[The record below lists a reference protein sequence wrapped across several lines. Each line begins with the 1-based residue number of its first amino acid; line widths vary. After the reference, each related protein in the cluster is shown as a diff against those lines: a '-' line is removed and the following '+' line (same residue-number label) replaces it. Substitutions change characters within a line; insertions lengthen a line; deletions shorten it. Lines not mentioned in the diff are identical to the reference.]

1 VKWNERM
8 PLKQRPS
15 TARFVITLIV
25 LALSSGCAASSAF
38 KRGKKFEKLR
48 NYDEAFASYRAAY
61 EADPKNHEYRLFF
74 ERMRAQAGFAHVDFG
89 RRLRDAGKLEE
100 ALVEFRR
107 GAEIDPSNFLANQ
120 EAQAT
125 EKLILERE
133 RKQEEEKR
141 KLAEIVER
149 NKVVNPRDTLA
160 PANSTPIVLKLT
172 GDLKRAFESIAKIS
186 GINVIFDSDLGQ
198 KLTTQVPVDLNNVT
212 VIEALDLLALQT
224 KTYWAVVNPNT
235 IIVTNDNQQT
245 RQFYEEQ
252 VIKTF
257 FLGNSLATADLQ
269 EVLNTLRTLLDLRK
283 VGVINSQNA
292 IVIRDTADKIAM
304 AERILQSIDKAKPEV
319 MIDVA
324 VMEVDRS
331 FTRTLGVNPPT
342 SVTAATPP
350 GGTGTTISI
359 KDAAR
364 LGSGNYYITIPTAQ
378 LSSSRT
384 NARILQNPSL
394 RASDGKVA
402 KLRIG
407 TQQPVAQGSFQP
419 TFGGT
424 VGGSPVVQ
432 FTTIDV
438 GVDLDL
444 TPRVL
449 MNRDIAMNVNVKIKS
464 INGFE
469 TLSGNRYP
477 ILTNRSVEHDIR
489 LKEGESS
496 VIGGIIS
503 DADSVA
509 VSGLPG
515 VEKIPLIKYLFATE
529 MKIRNEAEV
538 IIVITPH
545 IVRLPDF
552 QDSDLESLAIMGSGI
567 SPRFIGKPVQLGSD
581 KAAEAKP
588 GSPSNG
594 PASPPP
600 PQAAPPHVPAPPPAA
615 RQSVEPLAAPGL
627 AFVKMVPSQPEV
639 QASSKFTVSVT
650 VENTH
655 DANAATFALAY
666 NPKVLK
672 LVAVQDGGFLSQ
684 GGKAAALTPKIDNEN
699 GTATVSLSRA
709 AGSPGVAGSGILAN
723 LQFEAI
729 GLGAASLAFTQAS
742 VADVSQTPLPTSSSG
757 TEVTV
762 K

>member
-1 VKWNERM
+1 M
-8 PLKQRPS
+8 LLKQRLP
-15 TARFVITLIV
+15 TARFFLVLIV

-48 NYDEAFASYRAAY
+48 NYDEALANYRTAY
-61 EADPKNHEYRLFF
+61 EEDPKNHEYRLYF
-74 ERMRAQAGFAHVDFG
+74 ERARAQAAIAHLDFG
-89 RRLRDAGKLEE
+89 RKLREVGKLED

-107 GAEIDPSNFLANQ
+107 SAEIDSSNPVASQ
-120 EAQAT
+120 EIAAT
-125 EKLILERE
+125 EKAILERE
-133 RKQEEEKR
+133 RKQDEEKR

-149 NKVVNPRDTLA
+149 NKVVTPRESLGTV
-160 PANSTPIVLKLT
+160 NTTPIVLKLT

-252 VIKTF
+252 IIKTF
-257 FLGNSLATADLQ
+257 YLGNTLATADLQ

-304 AERILQSIDKAKPEV
+304 AEKILLSIDKAKPEV
-319 MIDVA
+319 LIDVA
-324 VMEVDRS
+324 VLEVDRS
-331 FTRTLGVNPPT
+331 YKQTLGITPPT
-342 SVTAATPP
+342 SITAANPP
-350 GGTGTTISI
+350 GSTGTTVSI
-359 KDAAR
+359 KDADK
-364 LGSGNYYITIPTAQ
+364 LGSGNFYFTIPTATF
-378 LSSSRT
+378 LASRT
-384 NARILQNPSL
+384 NAKVLQNPSL

-438 GVDLDL
+438 GVDLDF

-449 MNRDIAMNVNVKIKS
+449 MNRDVAMNVVVKVKT

-469 TLSGNRYP
+469 ILSGNRYP
-477 ILTNRSVEHDIR
+477 ILSNRSVEHDIR

-496 VIGGIIS
+496 VIGGIITDS
-503 DADSVA
+503 DSVGT
-509 VSGLPG
+509 SGIPG
-515 VEKIPLIKYLFATE
+515 VERVPLLKYLFATE
-529 MKIRNEAEV
+529 TKERQEGEL

-552 QDSDLESLAIMGSGI
+552 ADSDLESLAIMGSGI
-567 SPRFIGKPVQLGSD
+567 SPRFIGKPVQLGNG

-588 GSPSNG
+588 AAPGAGMPAPVQSG
-594 PASPPP
+594 PA
-600 PQAAPPHVPAPPPAA
+600 PAPAVPPAA
-615 RQSVEPLAAPGL
+615 SQQSTSTLPVPRL
-627 AFVKMVPSQPEV
+627 AFVKLAASPAEV
-639 QASSKFTVSVT
+639 SVGGKFTIAVSI
-650 VENTH
+650 ENAA
-655 DANAATFALAY
+655 DAGAATFAVTF
-666 NPKVLK
+666 NPKALK
-672 LVAVQDGGFLSQ
+672 LVSAQDGGFLGQ
-684 GGKAAALTPKIDNEN
+684 GGQPSSLSPKIDNDN
-699 GTATVSLSRA
+699 GTAAVSLTRP
-709 AGSPGVAGSGILAN
+709 AGSPGVSGSGVLVN
-723 LQFEAI
+723 LQFEAV
-729 GLGAASLAFTQAS
+729 GAGTATITFSQAS
-742 VADVSQTPLPTSSSG
+742 VADASQTPLPTSSSG
-757 TEVTV
+757 TQVTI

>member
-1 VKWNERM
+1 MV
-8 PLKQRPS
+8 LKQRLS
-15 TARFVITLIV
+15 TAHFFLWLIV
-25 LALSSGCAASSAF
+25 LALGSGCAASSAF
-38 KRGKKFEKLR
+38 KRGKKFEKVR
-48 NYDEAFASYRAAY
+48 NYDEALAHYRTAY
-61 EADPKNHEYRLFF
+61 EKEPKNHEYRLFF
-74 ERMRAQAGFAHVDFG
+74 ERARTQAAIVHLDFG
-89 RRLRDAGKLEE
+89 RKLREVGKLEE
-100 ALVEFRR
+100 ALIEFRR
-107 GAEIDPSNFLANQ
+107 GAEIDPSNALAAQ
-120 EAQAT
+120 EIRAT
-125 EKLILERE
+125 EKLILDRE
-133 RKQEEEKR
+133 QKQEEEKR
-141 KLAEIVER
+141 RLAEVVER
-149 NKVVNPRDTLA
+149 NKVVSPRDTLA
-160 PANSTPIVLKLT
+160 PVNTTPIVLKLT

-257 FLGNSLATADLQ
+257 YLGNTLATADLQ

-319 MIDVA
+319 LIDVA

-331 FTRTLGVNPPT
+331 YKRTLGINPPT
-342 SVTAATPP
+342 GVTAANPP

-359 KDAAR
+359 KDADR

-378 LSSSRT
+378 LSATRN
-384 NARILQNPSL
+384 NARVLQNPSL

-503 DADSVA
+503 DSDSIDVGGIP
-509 VSGLPG
+509 GL
-515 VEKIPLIKYLFATE
+515 EKIPLIKYLFSQET
-529 MKIRNEAEV
+529 KNRVEAEV

-567 SPRFIGKPVQLGSD
+567 SPRFIGKSVQLGNG
-581 KAAEAKP
+581 KGAETKPAAPAAGMP
-588 GSPSNG
+588 GAVQPTMT
-594 PASPPP
+594 PPP
-600 PQAAPPHVPAPPPAA
+600 PTPPPPTAQ
-615 RQSVEPLAAPGL
+615 QSVESLPVPRL
-627 AFVKMVPSQPEV
+627 AFVKLA
-639 QASSKFTVSVT
+639 ASPAEVT
-650 VENTH
+650 VGSKLTVAVSIENAQ
-655 DANAATFALAY
+655 DAGAASFGLLFNQKA
-666 NPKVLK
+666 LK
-672 LVAVQDGGFLSQ
+672 LLAVQDGGFLSQ
-684 GGKAAALTPKIDNEN
+684 GGKVSSLSPAIDNDI
-699 GTATVSLSRA
+699 GKATVSLARP
-709 AGSPGVAGSGILAN
+709 AGSAGVSGSGVLVS

-729 GLGAASLAFTQAS
+729 GPGTAAIAFSQAS
-742 VADVSQTPLPTSSSG
+742 MADASQTPLPTSSSG
-757 TEVTV
+757 TQVTV

>member
-1 VKWNERM
+1 M
-8 PLKQRPS
+8 LLKQRLS
-15 TARFVITLIV
+15 TARFFLVLIV

-48 NYDEAFASYRAAY
+48 NYDEALANYRTAY
-61 EADPKNHEYRLFF
+61 EEDPKNHEYRLYF
-74 ERMRAQAGFAHVDFG
+74 ERARAQAAIAHLDFG
-89 RRLRDAGKLEE
+89 RKLREVGKLED

-107 GAEIDPSNFLANQ
+107 SAEIDSSNPVAAQ
-120 EAQAT
+120 EIAAT
-125 EKLILERE
+125 EKAILERE
-133 RKQEEEKR
+133 RKQDEEKR

-149 NKVVNPRDTLA
+149 NKVVTPRESLGTV
-160 PANSTPIVLKLT
+160 NTTPIVLKLT

-252 VIKTF
+252 IIKTF
-257 FLGNSLATADLQ
+257 YLGNTLATADLQ

-304 AERILQSIDKAKPEV
+304 AEKILLSIDKAKPEV
-319 MIDVA
+319 LIDVA
-324 VMEVDRS
+324 VLEVDRS
-331 FTRTLGVNPPT
+331 YKQTLGITPPT
-342 SVTAATPP
+342 SITAANPP
-350 GGTGTTISI
+350 GSTGTTVSI
-359 KDAAR
+359 KDADR
-364 LGSGNYYITIPTAQ
+364 LGSGNFYFTIPTATFMA
-378 LSSSRT
+378 SRT
-384 NARILQNPSL
+384 NAKVLQNPSL

-438 GVDLDL
+438 GVDLDF

-449 MNRDIAMNVNVKIKS
+449 MNRDVAMNVVVKVKT

-469 TLSGNRYP
+469 ILSGNRYP
-477 ILTNRSVEHDIR
+477 ILSNRSVEHDIR

-496 VIGGIIS
+496 VIGGIITDS
-503 DADSVA
+503 DSV
-509 VSGLPG
+509 GTNGIPG
-515 VEKIPLIKYLFATE
+515 VERIPLLKYLFATE
-529 MKIRNEAEV
+529 TKERQEGEL

-552 QDSDLESLAIMGSGI
+552 ADSDLESLAIMGSGI
-567 SPRFIGKPVQLGSD
+567 SPRFIGKPVQLGNG

-588 GSPSNG
+588 AAPGAGMPAPVQSG
-594 PASPPP
+594 PA
-600 PQAAPPHVPAPPPAA
+600 PAPAVPPAA
-615 RQSVEPLAAPGL
+615 SQQSISTLPAPRL
-627 AFVKMVPSQPEV
+627 AFVKLAASPAEV
-639 QASSKFTVSVT
+639 SVGGKFTIAVSIDNAV
-650 VENTH
+650 
-655 DANAATFALAY
+655 DAGAATFAVTF
-666 NPKVLK
+666 NPKALK
-672 LVAVQDGGFLSQ
+672 LVSAQDGGFLGQ
-684 GGKAAALTPKIDNEN
+684 GGQPSSLSPKIDNDN
-699 GTATVSLSRA
+699 GTAAVSLTRP
-709 AGSPGVAGSGILAN
+709 AGSPGVSGSGILAN
-723 LQFEAI
+723 LQFEAV
-729 GLGAASLAFTQAS
+729 GAGTATITFSQAS
-742 VADVSQTPLPTSSSG
+742 VADASQTPLPTSSSG
-757 TEVTV
+757 TQVTV

>member
-1 VKWNERM
+1 MV
-8 PLKQRPS
+8 LKQRPS
-15 TARFVITLIV
+15 TAHFFLFLIV
-25 LALSSGCAASSAF
+25 LALSFGCAASSAF

-48 NYDEAFASYRAAY
+48 NYDEALAQYRTAY
-61 EADPKNHEYRLFF
+61 EKEPKNHEYRLFF
-74 ERMRAQAGFAHVDFG
+74 ERTRTQAAIAHLDFG
-89 RRLRDAGKLEE
+89 RKLREVGKLEE

-107 GAEIDPSNFLANQ
+107 GAEIDPSNALAVQ
-120 EAQAT
+120 EIRTT
-125 EKLILERE
+125 EKLILDRE
-133 RKQEEEKR
+133 QKQEEEKR

-149 NKVVNPRDTLA
+149 NKVVSPRDTLA
-160 PANSTPIVLKLT
+160 PVNTTPIVLKLT

-224 KTYWAVVNPNT
+224 KTYWAVVNANT

-257 FLGNSLATADLQ
+257 YLGNTLATADLQ

-319 MIDVA
+319 LIDVA

-331 FTRTLGVNPPT
+331 YTRTLGVNPPT
-342 SVTAATPP
+342 GVTAANPP

-359 KDAAR
+359 KDADR

-378 LSSSRT
+378 LSATRS
-384 NARILQNPSL
+384 NARVLQNPSL

-449 MNRDIAMNVNVKIKS
+449 INRDIAMNVNVKIKS

-503 DADSVA
+503 DSDSVA
-509 VSGLPG
+509 MNGLPG
-515 VEKIPLIKYLFATE
+515 LDKIPLIKYLFGTE
-529 MKIRNEAEV
+529 TKTRTEQEV

-552 QDSDLESLAIMGSGI
+552 QDSDVESLAIMGSGI
-567 SPRFIGKPVQLGSD
+567 SPRFIGKPVQLGNG
-581 KAAEAKP
+581 KAAETKP
-588 GSPSNG
+588 AV
-594 PASPPP
+594 PAAGMAAPVQPIVTPTPPP
-600 PQAAPPHVPAPPPAA
+600 TATQAVESLPVP
-615 RQSVEPLAAPGL
+615 RL
-627 AFVKMVPSQPEV
+627 AFVKL
-639 QASSKFTVSVT
+639 
-650 VENTH
+650 
-655 DANAATFALAY
+655 AATPAEVNTGGKLTAAVSIENAQDASAASFSLSF
-666 NPKVLK
+666 NPKILK
-672 LVAVQDGGFLSQ
+672 LITVQDGGFLSQ
-684 GGKAAALTPKIDNEN
+684 GGRASSLSPSIDNDN
-699 GTATVSLSRA
+699 GTATVSLTRP
-709 AGSPGVAGSGILAN
+709 AGSPGVSGSGVLAN
-723 LQFEAI
+723 LQFEAV
-729 GLGAASLAFTQAS
+729 GPGTASITFSQAS
-742 VADVSQTPLPTSSSG
+742 VADASQTPLPTSSSG
-757 TEVTV
+757 TQVTV

>member
-1 VKWNERM
+1 M
-8 PLKQRPS
+8 LLKQRLS
-15 TARFVITLIV
+15 TARFFLVLIV
-25 LALSSGCAASSAF
+25 LALGSGCAASSAF

-48 NYDEAFASYRAAY
+48 NYDEALENYRTAY
-61 EADPKNHEYRLFF
+61 EEDPKNHEYRLYF
-74 ERMRAQAGFAHVDFG
+74 ERARAQAAIAHVDFG
-89 RRLRDAGKLEE
+89 RKLREVGKLED

-107 GAEIDPSNFLANQ
+107 SAEIDSSNPVASQ
-120 EAQAT
+120 EIAAT
-125 EKLILERE
+125 EKAILERE
-133 RKQEEEKR
+133 RKQDEEKR

-149 NKVVNPRDTLA
+149 NKVVTPRESLGSVNT
-160 PANSTPIVLKLT
+160 TPIVLKLT

-252 VIKTF
+252 IIKTF
-257 FLGNSLATADLQ
+257 YLGNTLATADLQ

-292 IVIRDTADKIAM
+292 IVVRDTADKIAM
-304 AERILQSIDKAKPEV
+304 AEKILLSIDKAKPEV
-319 MIDVA
+319 LIDVA
-324 VMEVDRS
+324 VLEVDRS
-331 FTRTLGVNPPT
+331 YKQTLGISPPT
-342 SVTAATPP
+342 SITAANPP
-350 GGTGTTISI
+350 GSTGTTVSI
-359 KDAAR
+359 KDADK
-364 LGSGNYYITIPTAQ
+364 LGSGNFYFTIPTATF
-378 LSSSRT
+378 LASRT
-384 NARILQNPSL
+384 NAKVLQNPSL

-438 GVDLDL
+438 GVDLDF

-449 MNRDIAMNVNVKIKS
+449 MNRDVAMNVVVKVKT

-469 TLSGNRYP
+469 ILSGNRYP
-477 ILTNRSVEHDIR
+477 ILSNRSVEHDIR

-496 VIGGIIS
+496 VIGGIITDS
-503 DADSVA
+503 DSVGT
-509 VSGLPG
+509 SGIPG
-515 VEKIPLIKYLFATE
+515 VERVPLLKYLFATE
-529 MKIRNEAEV
+529 TKERQEGEL

-552 QDSDLESLAIMGSGI
+552 ADSDLESLAIMGSGI
-567 SPRFIGKPVQLGSD
+567 SPRFIGKPVQLGNG

-588 GSPSNG
+588 AAPGAGMPAPVQSG
-594 PASPPP
+594 PA
-600 PQAAPPHVPAPPPAA
+600 PAPAVPPAA
-615 RQSVEPLAAPGL
+615 SQQSISTLPVPRL
-627 AFVKMVPSQPEV
+627 AFVKLAASPAEV
-639 QASSKFTVSVT
+639 SVGGKFTIAVSI
-650 VENTH
+650 ENAA
-655 DANAATFALAY
+655 DAGAATFAVTF
-666 NPKVLK
+666 NPKALK
-672 LVAVQDGGFLSQ
+672 LVSAQDGGFLGQ
-684 GGKAAALTPKIDNEN
+684 GGQPSSLSPKIDNDN
-699 GTATVSLSRA
+699 GTAAVSLTRP
-709 AGSPGVAGSGILAN
+709 AGSPGVSGSGVLVN
-723 LQFEAI
+723 LQFEAV
-729 GLGAASLAFTQAS
+729 GAGTATITFSQAS
-742 VADVSQTPLPTSSSG
+742 VPMPPRPRCQPVPQERRLR
-757 TEVTV
+757 
-762 K
+762 

>member
-1 VKWNERM
+1 M
-8 PLKQRPS
+8 LLKQRPS
-15 TARFVITLIV
+15 TARFLLFLIV

-38 KRGKKFEKLR
+38 KRGQKFEKLR
-48 NYDEAFASYRAAY
+48 NYDEALAQYRAAY
-61 EADPKNHEYRLFF
+61 EKEPKNHEYRLFF
-74 ERMRAQAGFAHVDFG
+74 ERTRTQAAITHLDFG
-89 RRLRDAGKLEE
+89 RKLREVGKLED

-107 GAEIDPSNFLANQ
+107 GAEIDPSNALAVQ
-120 EAQAT
+120 EIGNT
-125 EKLILERE
+125 EKLILQRE

-141 KLAEIVER
+141 KLADMVER
-149 NKVVNPRDTLA
+149 NKVVSPRDTLA
-160 PANSTPIVLKLT
+160 PVNTTPIVLKLT

-257 FLGNSLATADLQ
+257 YLGNTLATADLQ

-319 MIDVA
+319 LIDVA

-331 FTRTLGVNPPT
+331 YKRTLGVNPPT
-342 SVTAATPP
+342 GVTAANPP
-350 GGTGTTISI
+350 GGPGTTISI
-359 KDAAR
+359 KDADR

-378 LSSSRT
+378 LSATRN
-384 NARILQNPSL
+384 NARVLQNPSL

-444 TPRVL
+444 TPRVM

-503 DADSVA
+503 DSDSIDVGGIP
-509 VSGLPG
+509 GL
-515 VEKIPLIKYLFATE
+515 EKIPLIKYLFSQET
-529 MKIRNEAEV
+529 KNRVEAEI

-545 IVRLPDF
+545 IVRLPEF

-567 SPRFIGKPVQLGSD
+567 SPRFIGKPVQLGNV
-581 KAAEAKP
+581 KAPENKP
-588 GSPSNG
+588 AVPTAG
-594 PASPPP
+594 
-600 PQAAPPHVPAPPPAA
+600 VPAPVQPGPIPAPAVPAPAA
-615 RQSVEPLAAPGL
+615 SPSVENLPVPRL
-627 AFVKMVPSQPEV
+627 AFVKLVASPAEV
-639 QASSKFTVSVT
+639 NAGGKFTVAVSI
-650 VENTH
+650 ENAQ
-655 DANAATFALAY
+655 DAGATTFAITF
-666 NPKVLK
+666 NPKALK
-672 LVAVQDGGFLSQ
+672 LVTVQDGGFLSQ
-684 GGKAAALTPKIDNEN
+684 GGKPGSLSPKIDNDN
-699 GTATVSLSRA
+699 GTASVSLTRPV
-709 AGSPGVAGSGILAN
+709 GSPGVSGGGVLAN
-723 LQFEAI
+723 LQFEAV
-729 GLGAASLAFTQAS
+729 GPGVASITFSQAS
-742 VADVSQTPLPTSSSG
+742 VADASQTPLPTSSSG
-757 TEVTV
+757 TQVTV

>member
-1 VKWNERM
+1 M
-8 PLKQRPS
+8 LLKQRLS
-15 TARFVITLIV
+15 TARFFLVLIV

-48 NYDEAFASYRAAY
+48 NYDEALANYRTAY
-61 EADPKNHEYRLFF
+61 EEDPKNHEYRLYF
-74 ERMRAQAGFAHVDFG
+74 ERARAQAAIAHLDFG
-89 RRLRDAGKLEE
+89 RKLREVGKLED

-107 GAEIDPSNFLANQ
+107 SAEIDSSNPVASQ
-120 EAQAT
+120 EIAAT
-125 EKLILERE
+125 EKAILERE
-133 RKQEEEKR
+133 RKQDEEKR

-149 NKVVNPRDTLA
+149 NKVVTPRESLGTV
-160 PANSTPIVLKLT
+160 NTTPIVLKLT

-252 VIKTF
+252 IIKTF
-257 FLGNSLATADLQ
+257 YLGNTLATADLQ

-304 AERILQSIDKAKPEV
+304 AEKILLSIDKAKPEV
-319 MIDVA
+319 LIDVA
-324 VMEVDRS
+324 VLEVDRS
-331 FTRTLGVNPPT
+331 YKQTLGITPPT
-342 SVTAATPP
+342 SITAANPP
-350 GGTGTTISI
+350 GSTGTTVSI
-359 KDAAR
+359 KDADK
-364 LGSGNYYITIPTAQ
+364 LGSGNFYFTIPTATF
-378 LSSSRT
+378 LASRT
-384 NARILQNPSL
+384 NAKVLQNPSL

-438 GVDLDL
+438 GVDLDF

-449 MNRDIAMNVNVKIKS
+449 MNRDVAMNVVVKVKT

-469 TLSGNRYP
+469 ILSGNRYP
-477 ILTNRSVEHDIR
+477 ILSNRSVEHDIR

-496 VIGGIIS
+496 VIGGIITDS
-503 DADSVA
+503 DSVGT
-509 VSGLPG
+509 SGIPG
-515 VEKIPLIKYLFATE
+515 VERVPLLKYLFATE
-529 MKIRNEAEV
+529 TKERQEGEL

-552 QDSDLESLAIMGSGI
+552 ADSDLESLAIMGSGI
-567 SPRFIGKPVQLGSD
+567 SPRFIGKPVQLGNG

-588 GSPSNG
+588 AAPGAGIPAPVQSG
-594 PASPPP
+594 PA
-600 PQAAPPHVPAPPPAA
+600 PAPAVPPAA
-615 RQSVEPLAAPGL
+615 SQQSISTLPVPRL
-627 AFVKMVPSQPEV
+627 AFVKLAASPAEV
-639 QASSKFTVSVT
+639 SVGGKFTIAVSI
-650 VENTH
+650 ENAA
-655 DANAATFALAY
+655 DAGAATFAVTF
-666 NPKVLK
+666 NPKALK
-672 LVAVQDGGFLSQ
+672 LVSAQDGGFLGQ
-684 GGKAAALTPKIDNEN
+684 GGQPSSLSPKIDNDN
-699 GTATVSLSRA
+699 GTAAVSLTRP
-709 AGSPGVAGSGILAN
+709 AGSPGVSGSGILAN
-723 LQFEAI
+723 LQFEAV
-729 GLGAASLAFTQAS
+729 GAGIATITFSQAS
-742 VADVSQTPLPTSSSG
+742 VADASQTPLPTSSSG
-757 TEVTV
+757 TQVTI

>member
-1 VKWNERM
+1 M
-8 PLKQRPS
+8 LLKQRLS
-15 TARFVITLIV
+15 TARFFLVLIV

-48 NYDEAFASYRAAY
+48 NYDEALANYRTAY
-61 EADPKNHEYRLFF
+61 EEDPKNHEYRLYF
-74 ERMRAQAGFAHVDFG
+74 ERARAQAAIAHLDFG
-89 RRLRDAGKLEE
+89 RKLREVGKLED

-107 GAEIDPSNFLANQ
+107 SAEIDSSNPVASQ
-120 EAQAT
+120 EIAAT
-125 EKLILERE
+125 EKAILERE
-133 RKQEEEKR
+133 RKQDEEKR

-149 NKVVNPRDTLA
+149 NKVVTPRESLGTV
-160 PANSTPIVLKLT
+160 NTTPIVLKLT

-252 VIKTF
+252 IIKTF
-257 FLGNSLATADLQ
+257 YLGNTLATADLQ

-304 AERILQSIDKAKPEV
+304 AEKILLSIDKAKPEV
-319 MIDVA
+319 LIDVA
-324 VMEVDRS
+324 VLEVDRS
-331 FTRTLGVNPPT
+331 YKQTLGITPPT
-342 SVTAATPP
+342 SITAANPP
-350 GGTGTTISI
+350 GSTGTTVSI
-359 KDAAR
+359 KDADR
-364 LGSGNYYITIPTAQ
+364 LGSGNFYFTIPTATFMAA
-378 LSSSRT
+378 RT
-384 NARILQNPSL
+384 NAKVLQNPSL

-438 GVDLDL
+438 GVDLDF

-449 MNRDIAMNVNVKIKS
+449 MNRDVAMNVVVKVKT

-469 TLSGNRYP
+469 ILSGNRYP
-477 ILTNRSVEHDIR
+477 ILSNRSVEHDIR

-496 VIGGIIS
+496 VIGGIITDS
-503 DADSVA
+503 DSV
-509 VSGLPG
+509 GTNGIPG
-515 VEKIPLIKYLFATE
+515 VEKIPLLKYLFATE
-529 MKIRNEAEV
+529 TKERQEGEL

-552 QDSDLESLAIMGSGI
+552 ADSDLESLAIMGSGI
-567 SPRFIGKPVQLGSD
+567 SPRFIGKPVQLGNG
-581 KAAEAKP
+581 KAAEARPTAP
-588 GSPSNG
+588 GAGIPAPVQSG
-594 PASPPP
+594 PA
-600 PQAAPPHVPAPPPAA
+600 PAPAVPPAA
-615 RQSVEPLAAPGL
+615 SQQSISTLPVPRL
-627 AFVKMVPSQPEV
+627 AFVKLAASPAEV
-639 QASSKFTVSVT
+639 SVGGKFTIAVSI
-650 VENTH
+650 ENAA
-655 DANAATFALAY
+655 DAGAATFAVTF
-666 NPKVLK
+666 NPKALK
-672 LVAVQDGGFLSQ
+672 LVSAQDGGFLGQ
-684 GGKAAALTPKIDNEN
+684 GGQPSSLSPKIDNDS
-699 GTATVSLSRA
+699 GTAAVSLTRP
-709 AGSPGVAGSGILAN
+709 AGSPGVSGSGILAN
-723 LQFEAI
+723 LQFEAV
-729 GLGAASLAFTQAS
+729 GAGIATITFSQAS
-742 VADVSQTPLPTSSSG
+742 VADASQTPLPTSSSG
-757 TEVTV
+757 TQVTI

>member
-1 VKWNERM
+1 MV
-8 PLKQRPS
+8 LKQRPS
-15 TARFVITLIV
+15 TAHFLLWLIV

-48 NYDEAFASYRAAY
+48 NYDEALAEYKTAY
-61 EADPKNHEYRLFF
+61 EKEPKNHEYRLFF
-74 ERMRAQAGFAHVDFG
+74 ERTRAQAAISHLDFG
-89 RRLRDAGKLEE
+89 RKLREVGKLEE
-100 ALVEFRR
+100 ALLEFRR
-107 GAEIDPSNFLANQ
+107 GAEIDPSNALAVQ
-120 EAQAT
+120 EIRTT

-133 RKQEEEKR
+133 QKQEEEKR

-149 NKVVNPRDTLA
+149 NKVVSPRDTLA
-160 PANSTPIVLKLT
+160 PVNTTPIVLKLT

-224 KTYWAVVNPNT
+224 KTYWAVVNANT

-257 FLGNSLATADLQ
+257 YLGNTLATADLQ

-319 MIDVA
+319 LIDVA

-331 FTRTLGVNPPT
+331 YKQTIGINPPT
-342 SVTAATPP
+342 GVTAANPP

-359 KDAAR
+359 KDADR

-378 LSSSRT
+378 LSATRN
-384 NARILQNPSL
+384 NARVLQNPSL

-503 DADSVA
+503 DSDSIDVGGIP
-509 VSGLPG
+509 GL
-515 VEKIPLIKYLFATE
+515 ERIPLIKYLFSQET
-529 MKIRNEAEV
+529 KNRVEAEI

-567 SPRFIGKPVQLGSD
+567 SPRFIGKPVQLGNTKGADS
-581 KAAEAKP
+581 KPAA
-588 GSPSNG
+588 
-594 PASPPP
+594 AS
-600 PQAAPPHVPAPPPAA
+600 ATSPPAA
-615 RQSVEPLAAPGL
+615 VQPTSPAPAVPPPSTAQQPVESLPVPRLASVKLAASSAEVSVGGKLTVAVSVENVQDASAAIF
-627 AFVKMVPSQPEV
+627 AI
-639 QASSKFTVSVT
+639 
-650 VENTH
+650 
-655 DANAATFALAY
+655 TFS
-666 NPKVLK
+666 PKALK

-684 GGKAAALTPKIDNEN
+684 GGQPSSMTPRIENDN
-699 GTATVSLSRA
+699 GTATVSITRP
-709 AGSPGVAGSGILAN
+709 AGSPGVSGSGVLAN
-723 LQFEAI
+723 LQFEATGPGI
-729 GLGAASLAFTQAS
+729 TSITFSQAS
-742 VADVSQTPLPTSSSG
+742 VADTSQTPRPTSSSG
-757 TEVTV
+757 TQVTV

>member
-1 VKWNERM
+1 M
-8 PLKQRPS
+8 LLKQRLP
-15 TARFVITLIV
+15 TARFFLVLIV

-48 NYDEAFASYRAAY
+48 NYDEALANYRTAY
-61 EADPKNHEYRLFF
+61 EEDPKNHEYRLYF
-74 ERMRAQAGFAHVDFG
+74 ERARAQAAIAHLDFG
-89 RRLRDAGKLEE
+89 RKLREVGKLEE
-100 ALVEFRR
+100 ALVEFRHS
-107 GAEIDPSNFLANQ
+107 AEIDSSNPVASQ
-120 EAQAT
+120 EIAGT
-125 EKLILERE
+125 EKAILERE
-133 RKQEEEKR
+133 RKQDEEKR

-149 NKVVNPRDTLA
+149 NKVVTPRESLGTV
-160 PANSTPIVLKLT
+160 NTTPIVLKLT

-252 VIKTF
+252 IIKTF
-257 FLGNSLATADLQ
+257 YLGNTLATADLQ

-304 AERILQSIDKAKPEV
+304 AEKILLSIDKAKPEV
-319 MIDVA
+319 LIDVA
-324 VMEVDRS
+324 VLEVDRS
-331 FTRTLGVNPPT
+331 YKQTLGITPPT
-342 SVTAATPP
+342 SITAANPP
-350 GGTGTTISI
+350 GSTGTTVSI
-359 KDAAR
+359 KDADK
-364 LGSGNYYITIPTAQ
+364 LGSGNFYFTIPTATFMA
-378 LSSSRT
+378 SRT
-384 NARILQNPSL
+384 NAKVLQNPSL

-438 GVDLDL
+438 GVDLDF

-449 MNRDIAMNVNVKIKS
+449 MNRDVAMNVVVKVKT

-469 TLSGNRYP
+469 ILSGNRYP
-477 ILTNRSVEHDIR
+477 ILSNRSVEHDIR

-496 VIGGIIS
+496 VIGGIITDS
-503 DADSVA
+503 DSVGT
-509 VSGLPG
+509 SGIPG
-515 VEKIPLIKYLFATE
+515 VERVPLLKYLFATE
-529 MKIRNEAEV
+529 TKERQEGEL

-552 QDSDLESLAIMGSGI
+552 ADSDLESLAIMGSGI
-567 SPRFIGKPVQLGSD
+567 SPRFIGKPVQLGNG

-588 GSPSNG
+588 AAPGAGMPAPVQSG
-594 PASPPP
+594 PA
-600 PQAAPPHVPAPPPAA
+600 PAPAVPPAA
-615 RQSVEPLAAPGL
+615 SQQSISTLPVPRL
-627 AFVKMVPSQPEV
+627 AFVKLAASPAEV
-639 QASSKFTVSVT
+639 SVGGKFTIAVSI
-650 VENTH
+650 ENAA
-655 DANAATFALAY
+655 DAGAATFAVTF
-666 NPKVLK
+666 NPKALK
-672 LVAVQDGGFLSQ
+672 LVSAQDGGFLGQ
-684 GGKAAALTPKIDNEN
+684 GGQPSSLSPKIDNDN
-699 GTATVSLSRA
+699 GTAAVSLTRP
-709 AGSPGVAGSGILAN
+709 AGSPGVSGSGILAN
-723 LQFEAI
+723 LQFEAV
-729 GLGAASLAFTQAS
+729 GAGIATITFSQAS
-742 VADVSQTPLPTSSSG
+742 VADASQTPLPTSSSG
-757 TEVTV
+757 TQVTI

>member
-1 VKWNERM
+1 M
-8 PLKQRPS
+8 LLKQRLS
-15 TARFVITLIV
+15 TARFFLVLIV

-48 NYDEAFASYRAAY
+48 NYDEALANYRTAY
-61 EADPKNHEYRLFF
+61 EEDPKNHEYRLYF
-74 ERMRAQAGFAHVDFG
+74 ERARAQAAIAHLDFG
-89 RRLRDAGKLEE
+89 RKLREVGKLED

-107 GAEIDPSNFLANQ
+107 SAEIDSSNPVASQ
-120 EAQAT
+120 EIAAT
-125 EKLILERE
+125 EKAILERE
-133 RKQEEEKR
+133 RKQDEEKR

-149 NKVVNPRDTLA
+149 NKVVTPRESLGTV
-160 PANSTPIVLKLT
+160 NTTPIVLKLT

-252 VIKTF
+252 IIKTF
-257 FLGNSLATADLQ
+257 YLGNTLATADLQ

-304 AERILQSIDKAKPEV
+304 AEKILLSIDKAKPEV
-319 MIDVA
+319 LIDVA
-324 VMEVDRS
+324 VLEVDRS
-331 FTRTLGVNPPT
+331 YKQTLGISPPT
-342 SVTAATPP
+342 SITAANPP
-350 GGTGTTISI
+350 GSTGTTVSI
-359 KDAAR
+359 KDADK
-364 LGSGNYYITIPTAQ
+364 LGSGNFYFTIPTATFMA
-378 LSSSRT
+378 SRT
-384 NARILQNPSL
+384 NAKVLQNPSL

-438 GVDLDL
+438 GVDLDF

-449 MNRDIAMNVNVKIKS
+449 MNRDVAMNVVVKVKT

-469 TLSGNRYP
+469 ILSGNRYP
-477 ILTNRSVEHDIR
+477 ILSNRSVEHDIR

-496 VIGGIIS
+496 VIGGIITDS
-503 DADSVA
+503 DSVGT
-509 VSGLPG
+509 SGIPG
-515 VEKIPLIKYLFATE
+515 VERVPLLKYLFATE
-529 MKIRNEAEV
+529 TKERQEGEL

-552 QDSDLESLAIMGSGI
+552 ADSDLESLAIMGSGI
-567 SPRFIGKPVQLGSD
+567 SPRFIGKPVQLGNG

-588 GSPSNG
+588 AAPGAGMPAPVQSG
-594 PASPPP
+594 PA
-600 PQAAPPHVPAPPPAA
+600 PAPAVPPAA
-615 RQSVEPLAAPGL
+615 SQQSISTLPVPRL
-627 AFVKMVPSQPEV
+627 AFVKLAASPAEV
-639 QASSKFTVSVT
+639 SVGGKFTIAVSI
-650 VENTH
+650 ENAA
-655 DANAATFALAY
+655 DAGAATFAVTF
-666 NPKVLK
+666 NPKALK
-672 LVAVQDGGFLSQ
+672 LVSAQDGGFLGQ
-684 GGKAAALTPKIDNEN
+684 GGQPSSLSPKIDNDN
-699 GTATVSLSRA
+699 GTAAVSLTRP
-709 AGSPGVAGSGILAN
+709 AGSPGVSGSGVLVN
-723 LQFEAI
+723 LQFEAV
-729 GLGAASLAFTQAS
+729 GAGTATITFSQAS
-742 VADVSQTPLPTSSSG
+742 VADASQTPLPTSSSG
-757 TEVTV
+757 TQVTI

>member
-1 VKWNERM
+1 M
-8 PLKQRPS
+8 LLKQRLP
-15 TARFVITLIV
+15 TARFFLVLIV

-48 NYDEAFASYRAAY
+48 NYDEALANYRTAY
-61 EADPKNHEYRLFF
+61 EEDPKNHEYRLYF
-74 ERMRAQAGFAHVDFG
+74 ERARAQAAIAHLDFG
-89 RRLRDAGKLEE
+89 RKLREVGKLED

-107 GAEIDPSNFLANQ
+107 SAEIDSSNPVASQ
-120 EAQAT
+120 EIAAT
-125 EKLILERE
+125 EKAILERE
-133 RKQEEEKR
+133 RKQDEEKR

-149 NKVVNPRDTLA
+149 NKVVTPRESLGTV
-160 PANSTPIVLKLT
+160 NTTPIVLKLT

-252 VIKTF
+252 IIKTF
-257 FLGNSLATADLQ
+257 YLGNTLATADLQ

-292 IVIRDTADKIAM
+292 IVVRDTADKIAM
-304 AERILQSIDKAKPEV
+304 AEKILLSIDKAKPEV
-319 MIDVA
+319 LIDVA
-324 VMEVDRS
+324 VLEVDRS
-331 FTRTLGVNPPT
+331 YKQTLGISPPT
-342 SVTAATPP
+342 SITAANPP
-350 GGTGTTISI
+350 GSTGTTVSI
-359 KDAAR
+359 KDADK
-364 LGSGNYYITIPTAQ
+364 LGSGNFYFTIPTATF
-378 LSSSRT
+378 LASRT
-384 NARILQNPSL
+384 NAKVLQNPSL

-438 GVDLDL
+438 GVDLDF

-449 MNRDIAMNVNVKIKS
+449 MNRDVAMNVVVKVKT

-469 TLSGNRYP
+469 ILSGNRYP
-477 ILTNRSVEHDIR
+477 ILSNRSVEHDIR

-496 VIGGIIS
+496 VIGGIITDS
-503 DADSVA
+503 DSVGT
-509 VSGLPG
+509 SGIPG
-515 VEKIPLIKYLFATE
+515 VERVPLLKYLFATE
-529 MKIRNEAEV
+529 TKERQEGEL

-552 QDSDLESLAIMGSGI
+552 ADSDLESLAIMGSGI
-567 SPRFIGKPVQLGSD
+567 SPRFIGKPVQLGNG

-588 GSPSNG
+588 AAPGAGMPAPVQSG
-594 PASPPP
+594 PA
-600 PQAAPPHVPAPPPAA
+600 PAPAVPPAA
-615 RQSVEPLAAPGL
+615 SQQSISTLPVPRL
-627 AFVKMVPSQPEV
+627 AFVKLAASPAEV
-639 QASSKFTVSVT
+639 SVGGKFTIAVSI
-650 VENTH
+650 ENAA
-655 DANAATFALAY
+655 DAGAATFAVTF
-666 NPKVLK
+666 NPKALK
-672 LVAVQDGGFLSQ
+672 LVSAQDGGFLGQ
-684 GGKAAALTPKIDNEN
+684 GGQPSSLSPKIDNDN
-699 GTATVSLSRA
+699 GTAAVSLTRP
-709 AGSPGVAGSGILAN
+709 AGSPGVSGSGVLVN
-723 LQFEAI
+723 LQFEAV
-729 GLGAASLAFTQAS
+729 GAGTATITFSQAS
-742 VADVSQTPLPTSSSG
+742 VADASQTPLPTSSSG
-757 TEVTV
+757 TQVTI

>member
-1 VKWNERM
+1 MV
-8 PLKQRPS
+8 LKQRPS
-15 TARFVITLIV
+15 TARFLLLLIV

-38 KRGKKFEKLR
+38 KKGQKFEKLR
-48 NYDEAFASYRAAY
+48 NYDEALAQYRAAY
-61 EADPKNHEYRLFF
+61 EKEPKNHEYRLFF
-74 ERMRAQAGFAHVDFG
+74 ERTRTQAAITHLDFG
-89 RRLRDAGKLEE
+89 RKLREVGKLED

-107 GAEIDPSNFLANQ
+107 GAEIDPSNALAVQ
-120 EAQAT
+120 EIANT

-149 NKVVNPRDTLA
+149 NKVVSPRDTLA
-160 PANSTPIVLKLT
+160 PVNTTPIVLKLT

-224 KTYWAVVNPNT
+224 KTYWAVVNANT

-257 FLGNSLATADLQ
+257 YLGNTLATADLQ

-304 AERILQSIDKAKPEV
+304 AERILQSIDKPKPEV
-319 MIDVA
+319 LIDVA

-331 FTRTLGVNPPT
+331 YKRTLGVNPPT
-342 SVTAATPP
+342 GVTAVNPP

-359 KDAAR
+359 KDADR

-378 LSSSRT
+378 LSATRN
-384 NARILQNPSL
+384 NARVLQNPSL

-503 DADSVA
+503 DSDSIDVGGIP
-509 VSGLPG
+509 GL
-515 VEKIPLIKYLFATE
+515 EKIPLIKYLFSQET
-529 MKIRNEAEV
+529 KNRVEAEI

-567 SPRFIGKPVQLGSD
+567 SPRFIGKPVQLGSG
-581 KAAEAKP
+581 KAPETKSAAP
-588 GSPSNG
+588 TAGSPAPVQPSSA
-594 PASPPP
+594 PA
-600 PQAAPPHVPAPPPAA
+600 PAVPPPAA
-615 RQSVEPLAAPGL
+615 SQSVESLPVPRL
-627 AFVKMVPSQPEV
+627 AFVKLAASPAEV
-639 QASSKFTVSVT
+639 DTGGKFTVAVSI
-650 VENTH
+650 ENAQ
-655 DANAATFALAY
+655 DAGTATFAVTF
-666 NPKVLK
+666 NPKALK
-672 LVAVQDGGFLSQ
+672 LVTVQDGGFLSQ
-684 GGKAAALTPKIDNEN
+684 GGKPGSLSPKIDNDN
-699 GTATVSLSRA
+699 GTATVSLTRPV
-709 AGSPGVAGSGILAN
+709 GNPGVSGGGVLAN
-723 LQFEAI
+723 LQFEAV
-729 GLGAASLAFTQAS
+729 GPGVASITFSQAS
-742 VADVSQTPLPTSSSG
+742 VADASQTPLPTSSSG
-757 TEVTV
+757 TQVTV

>member
-1 VKWNERM
+1 M
-8 PLKQRPS
+8 LLKQRLS
-15 TARFVITLIV
+15 TARFSLVLIV

-38 KRGKKFEKLR
+38 KRGKKFEKQR
-48 NYDEAFASYRAAY
+48 NYDEALANYQAAY
-61 EADPKNHEYRLFF
+61 EEDPKNHEYRLYF
-74 ERMRAQAGFAHVDFG
+74 ERARAQAAIAHVDFG
-89 RRLRDAGKLEE
+89 RKLREVGKLEE

-107 GAEIDPSNFLANQ
+107 GAEIDPANALAIQ
-120 EAQAT
+120 ETATT
-125 EKLILERE
+125 EKQILERE
-133 RKQEEEKR
+133 RKQDEDKR

-149 NKVVNPRDTLA
+149 NKVVSPRESLGTV
-160 PANSTPIVLKLT
+160 NTTPIVLKLT

-252 VIKTF
+252 IIKTF
-257 FLGNSLATADLQ
+257 YLGNTLATADLQ

-304 AERILQSIDKAKPEV
+304 AERILLSIDKAKPEV
-319 MIDVA
+319 LIDVA
-324 VMEVDRS
+324 VLEVDRS
-331 FTRTLGVNPPT
+331 YKQTLGVKPPTTITAANPPG
-342 SVTAATPP
+342 S
-350 GGTGTTISI
+350 TGTTVSI
-359 KDAAR
+359 KDADR
-364 LGSGNYYITIPTAQ
+364 LGSGNFYFTIPTATF
-378 LSSSRT
+378 LATRT
-384 NARILQNPSL
+384 NAKVLQNPSL

-438 GVDLDL
+438 GVDLDF

-449 MNRDIAMNVNVKIKS
+449 MNRDVAMNVVVKVKS

-469 TLSGNRYP
+469 VLSGNRYP
-477 ILTNRSVEHDIR
+477 ILSNRSVEHDIR

-496 VIGGIIS
+496 VIGGIITDS
-503 DADSVA
+503 DSV
-509 VSGLPG
+509 STEGIPG

-529 MKIRNEAEV
+529 TKDRVEGEL

-567 SPRFIGKPVQLGSD
+567 SPRFIGKPVQLGNGQAAEP
-581 KAAEAKP
+581 KAAAP
-588 GSPSNG
+588 AAGMPAPVQPSTT
-594 PASPPP
+594 PAPAVP
-600 PQAAPPHVPAPPPAA
+600 PQAAT
-615 RQSVEPLAAPGL
+615 QSVESLPVPRL
-627 AFVKMVPSQPEV
+627 AFVKLAASPSEV
-639 QASSKFTVSVT
+639 NTGGKFTVSVSI
-650 VENTH
+650 ENAV
-655 DANAATFALAY
+655 DAGGANFALSF
-666 NPKVLK
+666 NPKILK

-684 GGKAAALTPKIDNEN
+684 GGKTSSLSPKLDNDS
-699 GTATVSLSRA
+699 GTATVSVARP
-709 AGSPGVAGSGILAN
+709 AGPPGVSGSGVLAS
-723 LQFEAI
+723 LQFEAVGPGI
-729 GLGAASLAFTQAS
+729 ASITFSQAS
-742 VADVSQTPLPTSSSG
+742 VADASQTPLPTSSSG
-757 TEVTV
+757 TQVTV

>member
-1 VKWNERM
+1 M
-8 PLKQRPS
+8 ALQQRLS
-15 TARFVITLIV
+15 TARFFVVLIV

-38 KRGKKFEKLR
+38 KRGKNFEKQR
-48 NYDEAFASYRAAY
+48 NYDEALANYRLAY
-61 EADPKNHEYRLFF
+61 EEEPKNHEYRLYF
-74 ERMRAQAGFAHVDFG
+74 ERARAQAARAHLDFG
-89 RRLRDAGKLEE
+89 RKLREVGKLEDS
-100 ALVEFRR
+100 LVEFRR
-107 GAEIDPSNFLANQ
+107 SAEIDPSIAVAAQ
-120 EAQAT
+120 EIAAT
-125 EKLILERE
+125 EKAILERE
-133 RKQEEEKR
+133 RKQDEEKR

-149 NKVVNPRDTLA
+149 NKVVSPRETLA
-160 PANSTPIVLKLT
+160 NVHTTPIVLKLT

-252 VIKTF
+252 IIKTF
-257 FLGNSLATADLQ
+257 YLANTLATADLQ

-304 AERILQSIDKAKPEV
+304 AERILRSIDKAKPEV
-319 MIDVA
+319 LIDVA
-324 VMEVDRS
+324 VLEVDRS
-331 FTRTLGVNPPT
+331 YKQTLGISPPT
-342 SVTAATPP
+342 SITAANPP
-350 GGTGTTISI
+350 GSAGTTVSI
-359 KDAAR
+359 KDADR
-364 LGSGNYYITIPTAQ
+364 LGSGNFYFTIPTATF
-378 LSSSRT
+378 LASRT
-384 NARILQNPSL
+384 NARVLQNPSL

-438 GVDLDL
+438 GVDLDF

-449 MNRDIAMNVNVKIKS
+449 MNRDVAMNVVVKVKA

-469 TLSGNRYP
+469 VLSGNRYP
-477 ILTNRSVEHDIR
+477 ILSNRSVEHDIR

-496 VIGGIIS
+496 VIGGIITDS
-503 DADSVA
+503 DSV
-509 VSGLPG
+509 STEGIPG
-515 VEKIPLIKYLFATE
+515 VERIPLLKYLFATE
-529 MKIRNEAEV
+529 SKDRQEGEL

-567 SPRFIGKPVQLGSD
+567 SPRFIGKPVRLGNG
-581 KAAEAKP
+581 KAVETVP
-588 GSPSNG
+588 
-594 PASPPP
+594 
-600 PQAAPPHVPAPPPAA
+600 AAPAAGTPAPAQPSVTPAPPPPPTATQA
-615 RQSVEPLAAPGL
+615 IQNLPVPRLAFFKLAASP
-627 AFVKMVPSQPEV
+627 AEV
-639 QASSKFTVSVT
+639 NTGTQFTVT
-650 VENTH
+650 VSIENAQ
-655 DANAATFALAY
+655 DASAGSFAISF
-666 NPKVLK
+666 NPKALK
-672 LVAVQDGGFLSQ
+672 LVTVQDGGFLSQ
-684 GGKAAALTPKIDNEN
+684 GGKASSLSPGIDNDN
-699 GTATVSLSRA
+699 GTATVSLTRP
-709 AGSPGVAGSGILAN
+709 AGDPGVSGSGVLAN
-723 LQFEAI
+723 LQFEAV
-729 GLGAASLAFTQAS
+729 GPGTASITFSQAS
-742 VADVSQTPLPTSSSG
+742 VADASQASLPTSSSG
-757 TEVTV
+757 TQVTV

>member
-1 VKWNERM
+1 M
-8 PLKQRPS
+8 LLKQRLS
-15 TARFVITLIV
+15 TARFFLVFIV

-48 NYDEAFASYRAAY
+48 NYDEALANYRTAY
-61 EADPKNHEYRLFF
+61 EEDPKNHEYRLYF
-74 ERMRAQAGFAHVDFG
+74 ERARAQAAIAHLDFG
-89 RRLRDAGKLEE
+89 RKLREVGKLEE
-100 ALVEFRR
+100 ALVEFRHS
-107 GAEIDPSNFLANQ
+107 AEIDSSNPVASQ
-120 EAQAT
+120 EIAGT
-125 EKLILERE
+125 EKAILERE
-133 RKQEEEKR
+133 RKQDEEKR

-149 NKVVNPRDTLA
+149 NKVVTPRESLGTV
-160 PANSTPIVLKLT
+160 NTTPIVLKLT

-252 VIKTF
+252 IIKTF
-257 FLGNSLATADLQ
+257 YLGNTLATADLQ

-304 AERILQSIDKAKPEV
+304 AEKILLSIDKAKPEV
-319 MIDVA
+319 LIDVA
-324 VMEVDRS
+324 VLEVDRS
-331 FTRTLGVNPPT
+331 YKQTLGISPPT
-342 SVTAATPP
+342 SITAANPP
-350 GGTGTTISI
+350 GSTGTTVSI
-359 KDAAR
+359 KDADK
-364 LGSGNYYITIPTAQ
+364 LGSGNFYFTIPTATF
-378 LSSSRT
+378 LASRT
-384 NARILQNPSL
+384 NAKVLQNPSL

-438 GVDLDL
+438 GVDLDF

-449 MNRDIAMNVNVKIKS
+449 MNRDVAMNVVVKVKT

-469 TLSGNRYP
+469 ILSGNRYP
-477 ILTNRSVEHDIR
+477 ILSNRSVEHDIR

-496 VIGGIIS
+496 VIGGIITDS
-503 DADSVA
+503 DSVGT
-509 VSGLPG
+509 SGIPG
-515 VEKIPLIKYLFATE
+515 VERVPLLKYLFATE
-529 MKIRNEAEV
+529 TKERQEGEL

-552 QDSDLESLAIMGSGI
+552 ADSDLESLAIMGSGI
-567 SPRFIGKPVQLGSD
+567 SPRFIGKPVQLGNG

-588 GSPSNG
+588 AAPGAGMPAPVQSG
-594 PASPPP
+594 PA
-600 PQAAPPHVPAPPPAA
+600 PAPAVPPAA
-615 RQSVEPLAAPGL
+615 SQQSISTLPVPRL
-627 AFVKMVPSQPEV
+627 AFVKLAASPAEV
-639 QASSKFTVSVT
+639 SVGGKFTIAVSI
-650 VENTH
+650 ENAA
-655 DANAATFALAY
+655 DAGAATFAVTF
-666 NPKVLK
+666 NPKALK
-672 LVAVQDGGFLSQ
+672 LVSAQDGGFLGQ
-684 GGKAAALTPKIDNEN
+684 GGQPSSLSPKIDNDN
-699 GTATVSLSRA
+699 GTAAVSLTRP
-709 AGSPGVAGSGILAN
+709 AGSPGVSGSGVLVN
-723 LQFEAI
+723 LQFEAV
-729 GLGAASLAFTQAS
+729 GAGTATITFSQAS
-742 VADVSQTPLPTSSSG
+742 VADASQTPLPTSSSG
-757 TEVTV
+757 TQVTI